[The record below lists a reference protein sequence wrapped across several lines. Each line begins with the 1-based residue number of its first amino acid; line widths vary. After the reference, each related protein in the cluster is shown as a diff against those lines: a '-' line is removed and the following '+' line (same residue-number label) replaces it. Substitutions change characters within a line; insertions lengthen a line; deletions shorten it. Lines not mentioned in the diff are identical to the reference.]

1 MHFLF
6 RNKYVYFFFE
16 ALPKPIFGRL
26 GNGAAEVESISAAAR
41 CFLAAE
47 LQGAIILFRGF

>member
-6 RNKYVYFFFE
+6 HYVYFFSLFE

-47 LQGAIILFRGF
+47 LQGAIILFSGF